1 MDIFGGKTTLISRGI
16 VKPLIGRASNLK
28 ISLLDPIIEEGPMP
42 KRGMK
47 PIRRQQLID
56 AAIAS
61 IHEHGFSSATVA
73 RIARKAGV
81 STGIVHHYFADK
93 NDLLAATMRAMLD
106 ILRREAI
113 ERMRVARSPV
123 ERIYAII
130 HASYGDAQFGEE
142 VFSAW
147 LALYG
152 NARDSQKLQR
162 ILRIYHKRLH
172 SNLVYNLIPLIGR
185 ARAHEVALGIGAL
198 IDGLWLRYAL
208 TGRPVDAEVP
218 RAMTRAYADA
228 MIAA

>member
-1 MDIFGGKTTLISRGI
+1 
-16 VKPLIGRASNLK
+16 
-28 ISLLDPIIEEGPMP
+28 MP

-106 ILRREAI
+106 ILRRDAVAG
-113 ERMRVARSPV
+113 MRGAKDPTQ
-123 ERIYAII
+123 RIYAII
-130 HASYGDAQFGEE
+130 HASYGDEQFGEE

-152 NARDSQKLQR
+152 NARASAKLQR
-162 ILRIYHKRLH
+162 ILHIYHRRLH
-172 SNLVYNLIPLIGR
+172 SNLLYNLIPLIGR
-185 ARAHEVALGIGAL
+185 ERADEVALGIGAL

-208 TGRPVDAEVP
+208 TGRPNDAETP
-218 RAMTRAYADA
+218 RALTRAYADA
-228 MIAA
+228 MIAG

>member
-1 MDIFGGKTTLISRGI
+1 
-16 VKPLIGRASNLK
+16 
-28 ISLLDPIIEEGPMP
+28 MP

-56 AAIAS
+56 AAISS
-61 IHEHGFSSATVA
+61 IHEHGFTSATVA

-106 ILRREAI
+106 ILRREAV
-113 ERMRVARSPV
+113 ERMRVAKDPTA
-123 ERIYAII
+123 RIYAII
-130 HASYGDAQFGEE
+130 HACYGDEQFAEE

-152 NARDSQKLQR
+152 NARDSAKLQR
-162 ILRIYHKRLH
+162 ILHIYHRRLH
-172 SNLVYNLIPLIGR
+172 SNLTYNLIPLIGR
-185 ARAHEVALGIGAL
+185 ERAQDVALGIGAL

-208 TGRPVDAEVP
+208 TGRPNDAETP
-218 RAMTRAYADA
+218 RALTRAYADA
-228 MIAA
+228 MIAG

>member
-1 MDIFGGKTTLISRGI
+1 
-16 VKPLIGRASNLK
+16 
-28 ISLLDPIIEEGPMP
+28 MP

-61 IHEHGFSSATVA
+61 IHEHGFASATVA

-93 NDLLAATMRAMLD
+93 TDLLAATMRAMLD
-106 ILRREAI
+106 VLRREAV
-113 ERMRVARSPV
+113 ERIGNAHTPI

-130 HASYGDAQFGEE
+130 HASFGDAQFAEE

-152 NARDSQKLQR
+152 NARESEKLQR
-162 ILRIYHKRLH
+162 ILRIYHRRLH
-172 SNLVYNLIPLIGR
+172 SNLVYNLVPLIGR
-185 ARAHEVALGIGAL
+185 PRAEDVALGIGAL

-208 TGRPVDAEVP
+208 TGRPDDAEVP